1 MPTSPI
7 EPPDIAALALLT
19 QRPPLLDVRAPA
31 EFALG
36 QLPNSFNAPILNDAE
51 RKRVG
56 TTYKQ
61 QGHDAAV
68 AVGHRLVKGVV
79 KDQRIAQWREFC
91 SEHPDAMVM
100 CWRGGQRSALA
111 QQWLAEAGLTQ
122 QRVSGGFK
130 ALRNACLTVL
140 NNPNKNWWLVSGRT
154 GSAKTVLIQ
163 DLDTSIDLEGLANH
177 RGSAFGRRLSPQ
189 PTPVTFENTL
199 AVEYLQHASNTL
211 VVEDESRTIGRLGLP
226 LAWHAQMQ
234 QAPVALVEVTQEE
247 RIEHI
252 HKEYVVDALGEHTAA
267 GLPASALQAH
277 YEEAV
282 SRIQR
287 RLGGQRTQQL
297 SQLIE
302 QAFAGQ
308 ANHRDWIRYLLRE
321 YYDPMYDFQLQRKLH
336 RVQFRGSRDEVLAFL
351 QSDLQSRSESP

>member
-1 MPTSPI
+1 M
-7 EPPDIAALALLT
+7 
-19 QRPPLLDVRAPA
+19 PPLLDVRAPA
-31 EFALG
+31 EFKVG
-36 QLPNSFNAPILNDAE
+36 QLPNSVNLPILNDEE
-51 RKRVG
+51 RTHVG
-56 TTYKQ
+56 IVYKQ
-61 QGHDAAV
+61 QGQETAI
-68 AVGHRLVKGVV
+68 AVGHRLVSGEIRS
-79 KDQRIAQWREFC
+79 QRLESWSAFC
-91 SEHPDAMVM
+91 RGNPDAMVM
-100 CWRGGQRSALA
+100 CWRGGQRSGLA
-111 QQWLAEAGLTQ
+111 QQWLADSGIDIP
-122 QRVSGGFK
+122 RVEGGFK
-130 ALRNACLTVL
+130 ALRTACLTTL
-140 NNPNKNWWLVSGRT
+140 DQPKKSWWLISGRT

-297 SQLIE
+297 SQLIQ

-308 ANHRDWIRYLLRE
+308 ANHRDWISYLLRE
-321 YYDPMYDFQLQRKLH
+321 YYDPMYDFQLQRKIH
-336 RVQFRGSRDEVLAFL
+336 RVAFRGDAAAVTEFL
-351 QSDLQSRSESP
+351 QARP